1 VGCCDL
7 SESSVMCYY
16 VVACQLKVLAEFKYT
31 KEDGP
36 RGLLLVG
43 CCDVAKGMQCMLLAG
58 FILAKG
64 LQHVAG

>member
-1 VGCCDL
+1 VGCCEL

-16 VVACQLKVLAEFKYT
+16 VVVCQLKVLAEFKYT

-43 CCDVAKGMQCMLLAG
+43 CCDATKGM
-58 FILAKG
+58 
-64 LQHVAG
+64 